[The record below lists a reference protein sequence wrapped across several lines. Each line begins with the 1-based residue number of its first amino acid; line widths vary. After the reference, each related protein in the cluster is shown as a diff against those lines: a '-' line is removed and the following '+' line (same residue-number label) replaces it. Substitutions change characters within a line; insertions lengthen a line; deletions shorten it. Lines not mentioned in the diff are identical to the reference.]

1 MLNKLLCVVKE
12 NPGFTPDATFR
23 EQKICNL
30 ILKMPTIC
38 KKDTCRNPAVYGFCF
53 RKPLFCSDHRED
65 GSKNT
70 RSLEPGLLT
79 SSGEKVC
86 ASCSKNKLL
95 PRFKGYCKHCY
106 IKLYP
111 LDPLSLQTVYKSKDI
126 VIQKFIDSKFDGF
139 VHGPNTS
146 WIQINGIV
154 LKIII
159 GEEDEDDDSN
169 NEKNIVIKF
178 NPNKYENGKNP
189 MLYTRLPDLEKEI
202 SRQFERIMNRE
213 TYGYSAKLTPYDTF
227 PLM

>member
-1 MLNKLLCVVKE
+1 MLNKLLRVVKE
-12 NPGFTPDATFR
+12 NPDFTPYATFR

-53 RKPLFCSDHRED
+53 GKPLFCSDHREPE
-65 GSKNT
+65 SKNT
-70 RSLEPGLLT
+70 RALEPSLQPH
-79 SSGEKVC
+79 SGEKVC
-86 ASCSKNKLL
+86 TSCSKNNLL
-95 PRFKGYCKHCY
+95 TRFKGYCKHCY

-111 LDPLSLQTVYKSKDI
+111 LDPLSLQTVYKSKDT

-159 GEEDEDDDSN
+159 GEEDDYSN
-169 NEKNIVIKF
+169 NEKTIVIKF
-178 NPNKYENGKNP
+178 NPNKYENCKNP

-202 SRQFERIMNRE
+202 SRQFEIIMN
-213 TYGYSAKLTPYDTF
+213 G
-227 PLM
+227 

>member
-12 NPGFTPDATFR
+12 NPCFTPDATFR
-23 EQKICNL
+23 EQKICNS

-70 RSLEPGLLT
+70 RSLEPGLPT

-95 PRFKGYCKHCY
+95 PRFKGYCKLCY
-106 IKLYP
+106 VKLYP
-111 LDPLSLQTVYKSKDI
+111 LDPLSLQTVYKSKDT

-139 VHGPNTS
+139 VHKDGFS
-146 WIQINGIV
+146 QIQINGIMLNV
-154 LKIII
+154 VFNKQNVS
-159 GEEDEDDDSN
+159 DE

-202 SRQFERIMNRE
+202 GKQFERIME
-213 TYGYSAKLTPYDTF
+213 
-227 PLM
+227 

>member
-1 MLNKLLCVVKE
+1 VKD
-12 NPGFTPDATFR
+12 NICFTPGATFR
-23 EQKICNL
+23 EQKIYNF

-53 RKPLFCSDHRED
+53 GKPLFCSDHKED

-70 RSLEPGLLT
+70 RSLEPGLPT

-86 ASCSKNKLL
+86 VSCSSKNVLS
-95 PRFKGYCKHCY
+95 RFKGYCKHCY
-106 IKLYP
+106 VKLYP
-111 LDPLSLQTVYKSKDI
+111 LDPLSLQTVYKSKDT

-139 VHGPNTS
+139 VHKDGFS
-146 WIQINGIV
+146 QIQINGIMLNV
-154 LKIII
+154 VFNKQNVS
-159 GEEDEDDDSN
+159 DE

-202 SRQFERIMNRE
+202 GKQFERIME
-213 TYGYSAKLTPYDTF
+213 
-227 PLM
+227 

>member
-1 MLNKLLCVVKE
+1 MHCAIVATSKS
-12 NPGFTPDATFR
+12 GFTPDATFR

-70 RSLEPGLLT
+70 RSLEPGLPT

-139 VHGPNTS
+139 IHGANTS
-146 WIQINGIV
+146 WILINGIV
-154 LKIII
+154 LKIIF
-159 GEEDEDDDSN
+159 GEDDDSN

-202 SRQFERIMNRE
+202 GKQFERIMNRE
-213 TYGYSAKLTPYDTF
+213 TYGF
-227 PLM
+227 PL